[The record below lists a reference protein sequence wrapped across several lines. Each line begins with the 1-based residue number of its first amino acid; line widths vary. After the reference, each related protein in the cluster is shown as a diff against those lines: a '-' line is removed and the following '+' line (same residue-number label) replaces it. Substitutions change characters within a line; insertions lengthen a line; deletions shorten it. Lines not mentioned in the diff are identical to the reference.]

1 MLPIDTYVISGFPLS
16 YAAEYK
22 NNDTTTFN
30 AVTLKKF
37 VDSWAVTSVEG
48 ETVEERIVAG
58 MKDKV
63 ELRRLIVDFYHKY
76 VIGVRDLDVIRG
88 ELYKGEHIFTQ
99 VTASDAAYAALVFV
113 DNYDGWIDTFEKQK
127 IDPSYKNPKDNKTKW
142 NKVNGKT
149 PFLDRIPKEA
159 KSFYEKAVTMFGVF
173 HDRQDELRGSLNG
186 DQQDEEL
193 SKMMGDHS
201 REWWRANMECVKV
214 KKRKAPTQVRG
225 STGPV
230 QPPVVNRGA
239 LAAYKKRYKKSNI
252 GEEPEMSSLPD
263 LPALG
268 TAVEEQNI
276 AGI

>member
-1 MLPIDTYVISGFPLS
+1 M
-16 YAAEYK
+16 
-22 NNDTTTFN
+22 TFN

-173 HDRQDELRGSLNG
+173 HDRQDELRGSFNG

-268 TAVEEQNI
+268 SADEEQNI